1 MNYFKSF
8 QYEMMNG
15 YTYLN
20 INKHGSETW
29 STIARH
35 LRKTKTFI
43 NFSGTI
49 RSVLRGVM
57 VDE

>member
-1 MNYFKSF
+1 
-8 QYEMMNG
+8 MMNG

-35 LRKTKTFI
+35 LRKTNTFI